1 MAGLSTR
8 EQCPFFE
15 LELQLHCVKEKWLS
29 VTSKDGDDSYYSLDG
44 ALDAANEKASNNNL
58 IVSGPMVVCYLKE
71 LGNQMHSKLTRGKI
85 TGIQSSSSILI
96 PWQVMLNIMR
106 LIKGYGGKVVAE
118 TKKNK
123 EKLFTVT
130 ISHENCS
137 GKVWHS
143 KRCGRNLLSKRKY
156 SKQRTSEDPN
166 KKFKYSGCSKVV
178 VTNSTP
184 IIVSYQTKTQKAVMS
199 FYVQRYDEQNYALDA
214 ALQAKLNR
222 E

>member
-29 VTSKDGDDSYYSLDG
+29 VTNKDGDDNYYSLDG

-58 IVSGPMVVCYLKE
+58 IVSGPKVACYLKE

-96 PWQVMLNIMR
+96 QWQVMLNIMR
-106 LIKGYGGKVVAE
+106 LIKRYGWKVVAE

-130 ISHENCS
+130 ISGENCS

-143 KRCGRNLLSKRKY
+143 KRTFCPKENIANSAHLKILTRNLSILVAAKWWLL
-156 SKQRTSEDPN
+156 
-166 KKFKYSGCSKVV
+166 
-178 VTNSTP
+178 
-184 IIVSYQTKTQKAVMS
+184 IV
-199 FYVQRYDEQNYALDA
+199 LP
-214 ALQAKLNR
+214 L
-222 E
+222 